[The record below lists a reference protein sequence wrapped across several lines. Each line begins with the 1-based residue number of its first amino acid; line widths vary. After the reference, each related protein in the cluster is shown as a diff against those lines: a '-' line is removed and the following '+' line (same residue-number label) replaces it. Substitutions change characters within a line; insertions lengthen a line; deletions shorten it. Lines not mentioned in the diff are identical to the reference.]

1 MAVEYGIIYNP
12 SNLIFKYEVWMK
24 GLATYT
30 DSLAQPIVQRPFC
43 EKCCSFVTRKGAE
56 KFAQYD
62 KDIRNFR
69 GSL

>member
-1 MAVEYGIIYNP
+1 
-12 SNLIFKYEVWMK
+12 MK